1 MTVPTALA
9 DFPAED
15 FNTPTSW
22 AHHYLNVVRFTRMT
36 RGGHF
41 AAFEEPQLFV
51 DDVSQFVEEIEK
63 LSVEKESEKEGR
75 KEQFKCKENE
85 SIVKRSELEGR
96 FYVGLG

>member
-22 AHHYLNVVRFTRMT
+22 AHHYLNVVRFTRMA

-75 KEQFKCKENE
+75 KE
-85 SIVKRSELEGR
+85 GR
-96 FYVGLG
+96 M

>member
-9 DFPAED
+9 DFPAEK
-15 FNTPTSW
+15 FNTPSSW
-22 AHHYLNVVRFTRMT
+22 ARHYFNVVRFTRMA

-75 KEQFKCKENE
+75 KEGKM
-85 SIVKRSELEGR
+85 
-96 FYVGLG
+96 

>member
-22 AHHYLNVVRFTRMT
+22 AHHYLNVVRFTRMA

-63 LSVEKESEKEGR
+63 LSVEKASEKEGR
-75 KEQFKCKENE
+75 KE
-85 SIVKRSELEGR
+85 GR
-96 FYVGLG
+96 M